1 MRKTHTSTICVFVS
15 LARIRDRQTAFL
27 LYIRYNSYAMP
38 KKHEFTNIS
47 TNNSSAL
54 VAPQRSEIRISFSVE
69 LPALRP
75 STRKMLHRA
84 AMILTPV
91 LCAALAVC
99 YWLGANLP
107 SWMVGVMVIAASVGF
122 VYGFVYI
129 TAVADLFEREQ
140 KKGGKHESY

>member
-1 MRKTHTSTICVFVS
+1 M
-15 LARIRDRQTAFL
+15 AFL
-27 LYIRYNSYAMP
+27 LYHNFIKYMP
-38 KKHEFTNIS
+38 RTNEINNGM
-47 TNNSSAL
+47 NNSSAL